1 MSCVPLLMG
10 LAACTTRI
18 PTGMGGVEWTPT
30 EGTLKQPLSEGFHI
44 VSPFSEVHIID
55 LREQQH
61 LEELEVLN
69 PGGETKQAASPQ

>member
-10 LAACTTRI
+10 LAACTTTI

-44 VSPFSEVHIID
+44 VSPF
-55 LREQQH
+55 Q
-61 LEELEVLN
+61 
-69 PGGETKQAASPQ
+69 